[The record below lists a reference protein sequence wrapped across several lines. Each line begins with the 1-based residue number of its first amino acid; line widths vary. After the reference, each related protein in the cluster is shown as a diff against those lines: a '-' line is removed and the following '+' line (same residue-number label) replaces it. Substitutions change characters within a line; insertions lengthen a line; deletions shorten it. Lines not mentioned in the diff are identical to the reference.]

1 MFPNGQEQK
10 VSLENTDPLIYTI
23 HPFFSDVARLARHLE
38 MPLGSDQI
46 YCSMIFR
53 GDRLCE
59 KNVKYQNYTFEEF
72 GLLLP
77 PSDYLP
83 DRTERPPNPQLVG
96 GAPFPTRYLRQARHW
111 SFVGKHLIQIW
122 RSRVFP
128 VPLNRVRTT
137 LNSPFTP
144 QDFSLL
150 HFQETWSPRWGTKRI
165 IAGLSTET
173 DSVDE
178 DLRAFGRDALRI
190 LGYRLKT
197 LGYEYED
204 REIFLRDLQDAYVKV
219 RDRQRRK
226 PSREAVARELMINRK
241 TLRKYMDH
249 FEISWPPL

>member
-1 MFPNGQEQK
+1 
-10 VSLENTDPLIYTI
+10 
-23 HPFFSDVARLARHLE
+23 
-38 MPLGSDQI
+38 
-46 YCSMIFR
+46 
-53 GDRLCE
+53 
-59 KNVKYQNYTFEEF
+59 
-72 GLLLP
+72 
-77 PSDYLP
+77 
-83 DRTERPPNPQLVG
+83 
-96 GAPFPTRYLRQARHW
+96 
-111 SFVGKHLIQIW
+111 
-122 RSRVFP
+122 
-128 VPLNRVRTT
+128 
-137 LNSPFTP
+137 
-144 QDFSLL
+144 LL